1 MPFTEAQMRIVKMIV
16 QVIDIATAHLSN
28 IHDLYNLQR
37 L

>member
-1 MPFTEAQMRIVKMIV
+1 MPFTEAQMRIVKMTMWL
-16 QVIDIATAHLSN
+16 ATAHLSN